1 MPYELLH
8 CKKHAKKHIHLGI
21 CGSVAAYKSLELMRA
36 FLKSNIHISATL
48 TPSAE
53 KFIQPLCFEA
63 LGANKVYGQMF
74 QGNFRLIIWS
84 QAK

>member
-8 CKKHAKKHIHLGI
+8 YKKHAKKHIHLGI

-36 FLKSNIHISATL
+36 FLKSNIHVSATL

-53 KFIQPLCFEA
+53 NSYSRSVLKLSVRIKFTDKCFR
-63 LGANKVYGQMF
+63 
-74 QGNFRLIIWS
+74 GNFRLIIWS